1 MLNTTVV
8 VYLVDT
14 HEYIT
19 KTYCLGKGAKRS
31 NLFNQ
36 KSLHLIRKH
45 SITEQGMNQFSSW
58 PEYFL
63 PITISLH
70 KLHQSLVRALVAE
83 GEVSMGREVKLAAG

>member
-1 MLNTTVV
+1 MLNTIVV

-19 KTYCLGKGAKRS
+19 KTCLGKGAKRS

-45 SITEQGMNQFSSW
+45 SITEKGMNQFSSW

-70 KLHQSLVRALVAE
+70 ELHQSLVRALVAE
-83 GEVSMGREVKLAAG
+83 GEVAVGREVKLAAG